1 MASCFKPGERT
12 MNKNQAT
19 FKVLLLQAEASK
31 LDKTETMAFLSNNG
45 IPLEV
50 ITRMNFLWE
59 EVLEIGGQVI
69 NIGKIIMMKL
79 IQFIKEN
86 PNMVIGLAI
95 GVALGMLANAV
106 PFIGQ
111 FIAPILSAVL
121 GTIGM
126 LHGHRLDKIAN
137 GEYVGDS
144 LMEDAITITKKF
156 WGLFY
161 EIFNS
166 LMIKPI
172 MARP

>member
-1 MASCFKPGERT
+1 MD
-12 MNKNQAT
+12 KNQAT
-19 FKVLLLQAEASK
+19 FEVLLLQAEASQ
-31 LDKTETMAFLSNNG
+31 LDKVETMAFLSNNG

-50 ITRMNFLWE
+50 ITRMNLLWE
-59 EVLEIGGQVI
+59 EVLEIGGQII

-121 GTIGM
+121 GTIGV
-126 LHGHRLDKIAN
+126 LHGHRLDKAVK
-137 GEYVGDS
+137 GEYLGDS
-144 LMEDAITITKKF
+144 LMEDAITVTKKF
-156 WGLFY
+156 WSFFY
-161 EIFNS
+161 EVFN
-166 LMIKPI
+166 LVMIKPI
-172 MARP
+172 MSGL